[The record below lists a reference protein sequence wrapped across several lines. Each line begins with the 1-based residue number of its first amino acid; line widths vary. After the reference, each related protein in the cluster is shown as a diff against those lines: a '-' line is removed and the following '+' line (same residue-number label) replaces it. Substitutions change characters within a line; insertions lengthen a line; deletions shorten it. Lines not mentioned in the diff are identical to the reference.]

1 MLINCIREPI
11 RKSVGG
17 FKDETVRLFKTNISK
32 QTMYGR
38 AKKLSKAKTQSK
50 IGNPFILEKKKKRN
64 QRQINW
70 RYLDIVW
77 NRKREKKRKKLEKK
91 KKLIVDKLEI

>member
-1 MLINCIREPI
+1 MKLWDFLRQ
-11 RKSVGG
+11 
-17 FKDETVRLFKTNISK
+17 TSK

-50 IGNPFILEKKKKRN
+50 IRNPFILEKKKKRN

-77 NRKREKKRKKLEKK
+77 NRKREKKKKEIREKK
-91 KKLIVDKLEI
+91 EVNCR

>member
-1 MLINCIREPI
+1 MLINRIREPI

-50 IGNPFILEKKKKRN
+50 IRNPFILEKKKKKEIKDRL
-64 QRQINW
+64 IG
-70 RYLDIVW
+70 DIW
-77 NRKREKKRKKLEKK
+77 TSFETEKEKKKEKLEKK